1 MKRTLFIL
9 TVAVFIVFIFSEV
22 FAQPI
27 VCRIADP
34 TPKTFSYYE
43 ALKIFEKEV
52 KDKTGGKV
60 DVQIFGDAVLGT
72 HQTTTESTMMG
83 SIEGTVVTTAWTQT
97 LVKEHRLFTLPF
109 LFPNYKA
116 YRAYLDSPEGR
127 RLGDLVETRGLKF
140 LGFAHTG
147 WLGVMNTKR
156 EIRTK
161 DDFKGLKIRTMPDSV
176 LVDSITSLGC
186 MGVAMGPGELYSALQ
201 QGVIDG
207 ISTAPQFLNALKI
220 HEVAKFYTDLKLH
233 VTPAIFFVNMKFWKS
248 LSPDFQ
254 KIVADAG
261 RNFERNS
268 DAYYIDDSKI
278 TSDNNILEKIFKPAG
293 VKNYL
298 PTPRETESY
307 KELTKPVFAKYREQ
321 VGSEVVDK
329 AVNFVK
335 SHQ

>member
-1 MKRTLFIL
+1 LFIL
-9 TVAVFIVFIFSEV
+9 TVVVLIVFTFSDG

-52 KDKTGGKV
+52 KEKTGGKV

-83 SIEGTVVTTAWTQT
+83 SIEGTVVTSAWTQN

-116 YRAYLDSPEGR
+116 YRAYLDSPEGK
-127 RLGDLVETRGLKF
+127 RLGDMLETRGLKF
-140 LGFAHTG
+140 LGYSHTG
-147 WLGVMNTKR
+147 WLGVMNSKR

-201 QGVIDG
+201 QGVLDG
-207 ISTAPQFLNALKI
+207 ISTAPQFLNVLKI

-233 VTPAIFFVNMKFWKS
+233 ASPAVFFVSMKFWKS
-248 LSPDFQ
+248 LPPDIQ
-254 KIVADAG
+254 KVVAEAG
-261 RNFERNS
+261 KNFEKNS
-268 DAYYIDDSKI
+268 DAYYIDDSKN
-278 TSDNNILEKIFKPAG
+278 TSDNNILEKVFKPAG
-293 VKNYL
+293 VKLYF

-307 KELTKPVFAKYREQ
+307 KELTRPVFMKYRDQ
-321 VGSEVVDK
+321 VGAELVDK
-329 AVNFVK
+329 AVNFLK
-335 SHQ
+335 SYQ